1 MAKPG
6 LLSFLMLFAA
16 LSASFPAMAGAASP
30 IRGPALG
37 VGFGAGAA
45 LARSPYWPAKAQSW
59 LSMRLLL
66 ETPLENILGLGFSL
80 GYHFADDSNL
90 AAGFLYKG
98 HHGLEAAIYL
108 LFRSA
113 LDADRPAARYGMA
126 VGGSVNFDVYNR
138 TELLFFYPSYTAKPY
153 LELPING
160 PPGHTFSFGLPCR
173 LNYRKDL
180 DLAASIG
187 LELSWRWYPRWKKK
201 EGA

>member
-45 LARSPYWPAKAQSW
+45 VSGSPYWPSKAQS
-59 LSMRLLL
+59 RLAIRLMQ
-66 ETPLENILGLGFSL
+66 ENRLGGIWGLGFSL
-80 GYHFADDSNL
+80 GYHLAEDSNA
-90 AAGFLYKG
+90 AAGFLYRG
-98 HHGLEAAIYL
+98 HNGLEAGTYL
-108 LFRSA
+108 LLRPP
-113 LDADRPAARYGMA
+113 LDAERPTARWGMA
-126 VGGSVNFDVYNR
+126 VGGSANFDVYNR
-138 TELLFFYPSYTAKPY
+138 TDLLFFYPSLTVEPY
-153 LELPING
+153 VELPTEG
-160 PPGHTFSFGLPCR
+160 PPRHTFSFGFPFR
-173 LNYRKDL
+173 VDFRRDL
-180 DLAASIG
+180 SSAVCFG